1 MPKNLLIVESPAKA
15 KTINKYLGKD
25 FTVLASYGHVR
36 DLVPKEGAVDPANG
50 FAMRYDLIEK
60 NTKHVEAIAKAA
72 KGAEHL
78 FLATDPD
85 REGEAISWHIAEI
98 LKERGLLKDRT
109 LQRVVFTEITPRAIK
124 EAMAKPRAI
133 AADLVDAQQA
143 RRALDYLVGFNLSPV
158 LWRKVQRGLSAGR
171 VQSPALRMIVERE
184 EEIEAFIA
192 REYWTVEAEVAHP
205 SQGFTARL
213 SKLDG
218 KKFEQFTITD
228 GDTAEDARNRI
239 VAAAQGAL
247 HVTDVGAKERKRRPS
262 PPFTTSTL
270 QQEAARKLGFTT
282 RKTMQVA
289 QKLYE
294 GVDIGEDGAVGLIS
308 YMRTD
313 SVNLSQDALQ
323 EIRDVIARDFGTAS
337 LPDKPNTYQT
347 KSKNAQE
354 AHEAVRPT
362 SALRTPA
369 QVARFLSDDERKLY
383 DLVWK
388 RAVASQMIPATLNTV
403 SVELAAG
410 SDHSFRATGTT
421 VVVTGFLAVYEEGKD
436 SKTTED
442 EDEGRKL
449 PLMKPGDRIP
459 LDRIHADQHFTQ
471 PPPRFTE
478 AALVKALEEHGIG
491 RPSTYAS
498 IIQTLLRRYTEMD
511 GRAFKPTDV
520 GRAVSKFL
528 SSHFTRYVDY
538 DFTAKLEDELDA
550 VSRGEEEWIPLME
563 KFWGPFKEL
572 VDEKTESVDRS
583 EATGAREL
591 GEDPKTGKPVS
602 VRLGRYGPY
611 VAIGAQEDEDRTF
624 ASLRPGQSM
633 HTISLVDAIEL
644 FKLPRKLGESK
655 EEQVSVGIGRF
666 GAFAKRGSVYASL
679 KKEDDPYTI
688 DLERAVFLIEE
699 KEEIA
704 RNRIIKAWDGHEIQ
718 VLNGRYGPYLS
729 DGKLNGKIPKDREP
743 ASLTLEEAQQF
754 MAETGKPARKGF
766 GAKKAVAK
774 KAAARKTPAAKKAPS
789 ASGVKK
795 AAKSIAKKI
804 PTRKT
809 VKKSAV
815 KKSPVKKVV
824 KKAYVSPHPE
834 PAKPLLTAA
843 PFEIG
848 KKRIIK
854 KPARDEAPF

>member
-1 MPKNLLIVESPAKA
+1 MPKHLLIVESPAKA

-36 DLVPKEGAVDPANG
+36 DLVPKEGAVDPDNG

-60 NTKHVEAIAKAA
+60 NEKHVEAIARAA
-72 KGAEHL
+72 KGADDIY
-78 FLATDPD
+78 LATDPD

-98 LKERGLLKDRT
+98 LKERGLLKDKT
-109 LQRVVFTEITPRAIK
+109 MQRVVFTEITPRAIK
-124 EAMAKPRAI
+124 EAMLKPRAI

-192 REYWTVEAEVAHP
+192 REYWSIDAHCRHP
-205 SQGFTARL
+205 SQPFNARL
-213 SKLDG
+213 IKLDG
-218 KKFEQFTITD
+218 QKFEQFTVTD
-228 GDTAEDARNRI
+228 GDTAEAARLRI
-239 VAAAQGAL
+239 QQAAQGVL
-247 HVTDVGAKERKRRPS
+247 HVTDVASKERKRRPA

-270 QQEAARKLGFTT
+270 QQEASRKLGFTT

-294 GVDIGEDGAVGLIS
+294 GVALGDEGSVGLIS

-313 SVNLSQDALQ
+313 SVNLSQDALS

-337 LPDKPNTYQT
+337 LPDQPNAYTT

-369 QVARFLSDDERKLY
+369 QVARFLSEDERRLY
-383 DLVWK
+383 ELIWR
-388 RAVASQMIPATLNTV
+388 RAVACQMIPATLNTV
-403 SVELAAG
+403 SVDLSAG
-410 SDHSFRATGTT
+410 SEHVFRASGTT
-421 VVVTGFLAVYEEGKD
+421 VVVPGFLAVYEEGKD
-436 SKTTED
+436 TKSSED

-449 PLMKPGDRIP
+449 PLMKAGDNIP
-459 LDRIHADQHFTQ
+459 LDRIVTDQHFTQ

-478 AALVKALEEHGIG
+478 AALVKALEEYGIG

-498 IIQTLLRRYTEMD
+498 IIQTLQFRKYVEME
-511 GRAFKPTDV
+511 GRSFRPTDV

-528 SSHFTRYVDY
+528 SGHFTRYVDY
-538 DFTAKLEDELDA
+538 DFTAKLEDDLDA

-572 VDEKTESVDRS
+572 VEDKKDSLDKTDAGSVRV
-583 EATGAREL
+583 L
-591 GEDPKTGKPVS
+591 GTDPVS
-602 VRLGRYGPY
+602 GKEVSARIGRFGPM
-611 VAIGAQEDEDRTF
+611 VQIGTVEDEEKPTF
-624 ASLRPGQSM
+624 ASLRPGQSIYS
-633 HTISLVDAIEL
+633 ISIEDALEL
-644 FKLPRKLGESK
+644 FKMPRALGQDK
-655 EEQVSVGIGRF
+655 DQDVSVGIGRF
-666 GAFAKRGSVYASL
+666 GPFARRGSVYASL

-688 DLERAVFLIEE
+688 DLARAVFLIEE

-704 RNRIIKAWDGHEIQ
+704 RNRVIKEFDGSDIQ
-718 VLNGRYGPYLS
+718 VLNGRFGPYIS

-743 ASLTLEEAQQF
+743 ASLSFEEVQQLL
-754 MAETGKPARKGF
+754 ADTGKPVRKGF
-766 GAKKAVAK
+766 GAKKATLKKNAVKDSAKEAKDAAAKDAAAKKTAVK
-774 KAAARKTPAAKKAPS
+774 KAATKTAAKKAP
-789 ASGVKK
+789 AKKTAAKK
-795 AAKSIAKKI
+795 AAK
-804 PTRKT
+804 RV
-809 VKKSAV
+809 VKKSV
-815 KKSPVKKVV
+815 S
-824 KKAYVSPHPE
+824 KA
-834 PAKPLLTAA
+834 
-843 PFEIG
+843 G
-848 KKRIIK
+848 
-854 KPARDEAPF
+854 